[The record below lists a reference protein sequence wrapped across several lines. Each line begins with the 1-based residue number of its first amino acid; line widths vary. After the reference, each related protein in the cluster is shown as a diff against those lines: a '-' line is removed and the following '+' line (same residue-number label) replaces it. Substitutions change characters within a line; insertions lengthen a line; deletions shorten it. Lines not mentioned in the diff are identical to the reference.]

1 MRLSNITAV
10 TTKTVNLLV
19 TPIFS
24 LFVVALFVPFAT
36 PAGAWIG
43 TASGL
48 VSAFMTAFSGPLFG
62 LDPETG
68 YNPVSFEWIA
78 PVSLTINLA
87 TDTLAS
93 FVLSRRPIGK
103 TPEG

>member
-1 MRLSNITAV
+1 MAYI
-10 TTKTVNLLV
+10 
-19 TPIFS
+19 
-24 LFVVALFVPFAT
+24 
-36 PAGAWIG
+36 
-43 TASGL
+43 
-48 VSAFMTAFSGPLFG
+48 MFG
-62 LDPETG
+62 LG